1 MSTSAAVTTSSRSS
15 PTRPRRRTR
24 ASRSPGRRLALYA
37 GLVVVVLV
45 VLLPVIWMILASFRP
60 ESRIVAHPGELLP
73 LHPTFANYRGV
84 LQQIPFARQ
93 FLNTVVFAGGI
104 TVLSLFFDSM
114 LAYALARLDFPGR
127 KFIFIAVL
135 LFLMIP
141 YQVTLIPVYQL
152 VAKLG
157 LINTFP
163 GLIVPRATNAF
174 GIFFLRQFFLGI
186 PTSLDEAARI
196 DGASEWR
203 IYARIILPLAAPAL
217 MTLALFHFMF
227 NWNDLLWPLV
237 FTTSASMETLPAGLA
252 LFTGQH
258 VVQYGL
264 VSAGATLAMLPM
276 LIAFLLVQRRFIEGI
291 ATTGQK

>member
-1 MSTSAAVTTSSRSS
+1 MAANAVGHVPVT
-15 PTRPRRRTR
+15 RRRRPAARVANR
-24 ASRSPGRRLALYA
+24 ALLYL
-37 GLVVVVLV
+37 GLLVASLV

-60 ESRIVAHPGELLP
+60 ESEIVRHPGELLP
-73 LHPTFANYRGV
+73 LHPTLSNYQGV
-84 LQQIPFARQ
+84 VTQIPFARQ
-93 FLNTVVFAGGI
+93 FVNTVVFAGGV
-104 TVLSLFFDSM
+104 TLLSLFFDSM
-114 LAYALARLDFPGR
+114 MAFALARLEFPGR
-127 KFIFIAVL
+127 RWIFIAVL

-141 YQVTLIPVYQL
+141 YQVTMIPVYQL

-163 GLIVPRATNAF
+163 GLIIPRATNAF
-174 GIFFLRQFFLGI
+174 GIFFLRQFFIGI
-186 PTSLDEAARI
+186 PASLDEAARI

-203 IYARIILPLAAPAL
+203 IYARIILPLAKPAL
-217 MTLALFHFMF
+217 LTLALFHFMF

-237 FTTSASMETLPAGLA
+237 FTTSTDMETLPAGLA

-276 LIAFLLVQRRFIEGI
+276 IIAFILVQRRFIEGI
-291 ATTGQK
+291 ATTGLK